1 MRMTSVLCVI
11 LLITLGICGG
21 VYAFSGF
28 NLLYF
33 LCFKIEVV
41 YRSFLGV
48 CGIAA
53 LYTVYALLA
62 FRPFKG
68 LK

>member
-1 MRMTSVLCVI
+1 MTSVLCVI
-11 LLITLGICGG
+11 LLIVLGICGG

-33 LCFKIEVV
+33 ICFKIDVA
-41 YRSFLGV
+41 YRSFLAV
-48 CGIAA
+48 CSIAA
-53 LYTVYALLA
+53 IYTIYSLFA